1 MSGVHITDVGSLRLW
16 GSPSHLNL
24 GSFHIRCC
32 QTSMRSIL
40 PSCIMYRV
48 GLWCLT
54 PSSVIFQLYRGG
66 QFYWWR
72 EPVCPEKTIDM
83 PQATD
88 KLYHIMLYRIHLP
101 WARFEL
107 TTSVVIDTDCIGSC
121 KSNYHTIMATTIPC
135 RREGLR
141 YRFNL
146 YTKHNERVVY
156 FYSYLHSKERCL

>member
-16 GSPSHLNL
+16 GSPSHLSL
-24 GSFHIRCC
+24 GSFHTRCC
-32 QTSMRSIL
+32 QTSIRSLL
-40 PSCIMYRV
+40 PSCIIYRI

-54 PSSVIFQLYRGG
+54 SLWAIFQLYRGG

-72 EPVCPEKTIDM
+72 EPVCPEKTIDL

-107 TTSVVIDTDCIGSC
+107 TTSVVIDTDYIGRSCIW
-121 KSNYHTIMATTIPC
+121 H
-135 RREGLR
+135 
-141 YRFNL
+141 RFCLFPRFFGWNL
-146 YTKHNERVVY
+146 ELFRLWLFLY
-156 FYSYLHSKERCL
+156 FCILLFKN